1 MKIRTMTLPDI
12 YIDQD
17 SPALM
22 YKQAKLDADSIVE
35 KVFEV
40 IGRDVASMK
49 GLA

>member
-1 MKIRTMTLPDI
+1 MTLPDI

-40 IGRDVASMK
+40 IGRDVADMK